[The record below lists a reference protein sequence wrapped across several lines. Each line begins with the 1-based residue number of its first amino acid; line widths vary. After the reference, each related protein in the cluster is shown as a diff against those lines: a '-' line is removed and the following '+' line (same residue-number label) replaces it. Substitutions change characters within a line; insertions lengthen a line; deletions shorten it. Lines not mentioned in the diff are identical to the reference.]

1 MVVNK
6 IINQLQ
12 SRFLNLSP
20 YSPKV
25 NKDKGFTMVELIVGM
40 FIATLVI
47 TPMLAMANNML
58 RTDRREQARSTAEDE
73 LQIALEYISR
83 DLQQSVYIYDQTGV
97 DAISA
102 QLPQST
108 ANTTITPVLVF
119 WKRKLIEDSV
129 PVNRTV
135 NSNQCSGNSPN
146 EDLCNDGFVYALVG
160 YFLIEGGSDIW
171 SDTARIGR
179 FEIQDGVTRT
189 DNNQPVDEDD
199 SRVGI
204 DDGFK
209 IFEIG
214 GGETIAESM
223 NAWQRDGEYS
233 TGSLPQSNI
242 LIDYAYQS
250 TVGEDPDAPPSED
263 CPVDSDTSDTD
274 PEWALVPANNQSP
287 GFYVCVF
294 SSQNTARVFLRGNA
308 LARVRKNSVPTYKDS
323 GRAFFPTATIEVQG
337 TGLLRN

>member
-1 MVVNK
+1 M
-6 IINQLQ
+6 I
-12 SRFLNLSP
+12 
-20 YSPKV
+20 
-25 NKDKGFTMVELIVGM
+25 ELIVGM

-58 RTDRREQARSTAEDE
+58 RTDRREQARSTSEDE

-83 DLQQSVYIYDQTGV
+83 DLQQAVYIYDQTGV
-97 DAISA
+97 NAIST

-108 ANTTITPVLVF
+108 GNTTITPVLVF

-233 TGSLPQSNI
+233 TGSLPQSNV

-250 TVGEDPDAPPSED
+250 TVGDNPDAPPSQN
-263 CPVDSDTSDTD
+263 CPADSDTSDTD
-274 PEWALVPANNQSP
+274 PEWTLVPANNKSP